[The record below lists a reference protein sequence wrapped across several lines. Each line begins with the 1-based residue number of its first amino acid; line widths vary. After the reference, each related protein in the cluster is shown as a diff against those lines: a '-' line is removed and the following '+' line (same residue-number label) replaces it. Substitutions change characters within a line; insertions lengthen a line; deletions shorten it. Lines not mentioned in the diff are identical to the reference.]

1 MPNAEAL
8 IIEAANWLALNEALE
23 RVRHVQN
30 CTPVEAQQQL
40 KAKIGD
46 GIIPV
51 KWADS
56 EGANDLPDSRYL
68 QGTKLNLSGK
78 GLAHDKGADEY
89 RPLLVLRSAVIAA
102 WQHGNSITEPS
113 EVESAKHQVPSDR
126 NGNDRLGWMT
136 LVDAEEHIEV

>member
-30 CTPVEAQQQL
+30 CTPVEAQRQL

-68 QGTKLNLSGK
+68 QGTKLNLSET
-78 GLAHDKGADEY
+78 GLAYDKRADAY
-89 RPLLVLRSAVIAA
+89 RPLLVRRSAVMK
-102 WQHGNSITEPS
+102 
-113 EVESAKHQVPSDR
+113 V
-126 NGNDRLGWMT
+126 
-136 LVDAEEHIEV
+136 